1 MDNKMNEMFEH
12 VVMDEDRKK
21 QIWEE
26 LKKEKLKTHHFSLQ
40 KGIAVA
46 ACLLALLIPVG
57 AMAASGFQWPFMK
70 EFGEE
75 ENKQLNPLFKNE
87 KNELTAYGLKFR
99 VEKALCDNSMN
110 IGYFYVSVE
119 DVSGK
124 GIHPTGGARIEENA
138 EHKKGDILFDFKE
151 NVRGAIYDKKNSTD
165 TKYYFYVENELSPND
180 TDQIQNLTIEF
191 TKYEHNDSHGQHSE
205 LLREERL
212 KADHIT
218 SMPVLTWKMGDV
230 QVKVSSIAAQVAD
243 KNPGELQIVLKNNK
257 KIKDYFDYNT
267 DKIGKDGEVPD
278 NSFTLKTSQ
287 EAKRSSDPTVIM
299 YRFGYVDINQVE
311 GIIYDGKY
319 YNLEDAE

>member
-1 MDNKMNEMFEH
+1 
-12 VVMDEDRKK
+12 
-21 QIWEE
+21 
-26 LKKEKLKTHHFSLQ
+26 
-40 KGIAVA
+40 
-46 ACLLALLIPVG
+46 
-57 AMAASGFQWPFMK
+57 
-70 EFGEE
+70 
-75 ENKQLNPLFKNE
+75 
-87 KNELTAYGLKFR
+87 
-99 VEKALCDNSMN
+99 MN

-287 EAKRSSDPTVIM
+287 EAKRSSDPTIIM